1 MSGKIVSKLDI
12 ICCRGIQGKDNA
24 FLGWML
30 HNRLH
35 RLGDYLIKDGKHRLL
50 LAGNGRED

>member
-1 MSGKIVSKLDI
+1 MLQ
-12 ICCRGIQGKDNA
+12 GIQGKGNA